1 MALSSAVHEQLE
13 MMETIRDLEEASYI
27 QKRVSMVQN
36 RLVIIEDTL
45 MQMIAFQKD
54 FFPLLGL
61 MKL

>member
-1 MALSSAVHEQLE
+1 MHEQLE

-45 MQMIAFQKD
+45 MQMISFQKD